1 MQPSSL
7 SIENQLE
14 LFSSRGLK
22 ITDVEKNKEKLRHI
36 SYYRLKEFARPYSKI
51 EMDGDVPVL
60 RYQSITFDDLVKRYY
75 QDKNLRIHLLHA
87 IEKVEVSLKRNLSFI
102 LGERYGAFGYLEFS
116 SWSNRD
122 KFSRYQLEEK
132 QFYFKRDLLK
142 TVAKSSLA
150 DLENLNNFN
159 ADGFPSIWLAA
170 ELLMFG
176 NLVYLIGLMSHD
188 NQKRLARYYDCTPK
202 ELISWL
208 KCLNFVRNICAH
220 NTNIIDIQ
228 LQTKPILR
236 KEWGRL
242 YLTSSYDSAGRKMLT
257 NRLSAIILITVV
269 LVNRINPKYNW
280 KNIRSSIATIC
291 KDSDSEKANRNARLL
306 GFHNAEGAL
315 DLRSFALGKL

>member
-7 SIENQLE
+7 SIEKQLE
-14 LFSSRGLK
+14 LFSSRGLL
-22 ITDVEKNKEKLRHI
+22 INDFERNTEKLRHI
-36 SYYRLKEFARPYSKI
+36 SYYRLKEFARPYAKVEIAGETSVI
-51 EMDGDVPVL
+51 S
-60 RYQSITFDDLVKRYY
+60 YQSVSFDDIVKRYY

-102 LGERYGAFGYLEFS
+102 LGNRYGAFGYLEFS
-116 SWSNRD
+116 SWSNRG
-122 KFSRYQLEEK
+122 KFSKYQLEEK

-142 TVAKSSLA
+142 TVAKSSLE
-150 DLENLNNFN
+150 DLKNPENFN
-159 ADGFPSIWLAA
+159 DDGFPSIWLAA

-176 NLVYLIGLMSHD
+176 NLVYLIGLMSPD
-188 NQKRLARYYDCTPK
+188 NQRKLAKYYDCTPK
-202 ELISWL
+202 ELLSWL

-220 NTNIIDIQ
+220 NANIIDIQ

-236 KEWGRL
+236 KEWERL
-242 YLTSSYDSAGRKMLT
+242 YLVSSYDAAGRKMLT
-257 NRLSAIILITVV
+257 NRLATIILITVA

-291 KDSDSEKANRNARLL
+291 KDSDAEKASKNARLL
-306 GFHNAEGAL
+306 GFQNAEGAL